1 MTHLSFRRLPWRLS
15 LWALAVVA
23 VVAGGAGV
31 YAIVTDMTDVAN
43 VHQPVAQHIDQD
55 ELNAIPD
62 QFERFSE
69 AFEVGDVLFATQFNA
84 LDGSGANVGNGQRF
98 TRVPRADL
106 RGNGQWRNHTPF
118 RVTGPNAQGCFEC
131 HEQPFED
138 GSGTAAQNVHR
149 DPFRTGVLGQFI
161 ERNTP
166 HFFGSGGLQRL
177 AEEMSDELDAD
188 LERVRA
194 AACADGSRTF
204 STRLDAKGVDF
215 GVLAAR
221 RSSPSSNPC
230 AVTFNTEQVSGVNFA
245 PPPDNPTGDPALF
258 VAPFQWKGSVN
269 FLRDFNRGA
278 AHNEL
283 GMQSVEIVGN
293 DVDGDFDG
301 IRNEM
306 TIGDQTALAVY
317 IGSQPRP
324 TTLLELNSLGL
335 LDPAL
340 TSTQIATI
348 NRGRVVFDEVGC
360 DSCHRFSLTINT
372 PIFSEPS
379 QNPAYR
385 DGAAFPAGQSTA
397 AEGVTPQNA
406 VRMNL
411 TTDHPDNH
419 IPRPGGGTFNLGS
432 FRRDSAGRAVVELL
446 GDLKRHRMGPR
457 LAEPVNEIA
466 GDDVTPLPPD
476 PRNRMFPDTFMT
488 ENLWGA
494 GSTSPY
500 MHDGRATTLA
510 EAILE
515 HAAPGDTVSEAR
527 GARSAYLQRSTSD
540 KRALIAFLE
549 NQVLFKIEE
558 EEAAAIAARPSART
572 LTSADGKQRVVKIAP
587 KGFRIVLPE

>member
-1 MTHLSFRRLPWRLS
+1 MTHLSYRRLFPRRS
-15 LWALAVVA
+15 LWALAVMVA
-23 VVAGGAGV
+23 LLAGGAGV
-31 YAIVTDMTDVAN
+31 YAIVTDMTDVAL
-43 VHQPVAQHIDQD
+43 VHEPVAQHIDQE
-55 ELNAIPD
+55 ELNAIPG
-62 QFERFSE
+62 QFDRFIE
-69 AFEVGDVLFATQFNA
+69 AFEVGDLLFATQFNA

-106 RGNGQWRNHTPF
+106 RGAGQWRNHTPF

-149 DPFRTGVLGQFI
+149 DAFRTGVIGQFI

-166 HFFGSGGLQRL
+166 HFFGSGAVQRL
-177 AEEMSDELDAD
+177 AEEMSDDLDAD

-194 AACADGSRTF
+194 AACADGSRSF
-204 STRLDAKGVDF
+204 STRLDSKGVDF
-215 GVLAAR
+215 GVLSAR
-221 RSSPSSNPC
+221 RTGTNPC
-230 AVTFNTEQVSGVNFA
+230 RVAFDTTQVSGVNFA
-245 PPPDNPTGDPALF
+245 PPVDNPTGDPALF
-258 VAPFQWKGSVN
+258 VTPFQWKGSVG

-278 AHNEL
+278 SHNEL
-283 GMQSVEIVGN
+283 GMQAVEIVGD

-301 IRNEM
+301 IANEM

-317 IGSQPRP
+317 IGGQPRP

-340 TSTQIATI
+340 SSTQIANI

-360 DSCHRFSLTINT
+360 DTCHRFSMTINT

-379 QNPAYR
+379 QNPAFR
-385 DGAAFPAGQSTA
+385 DGATFPAGQSTA

-419 IPRPGGGTFNLGS
+419 IPRPGGGTFNLGT
-432 FRRDSAGRAVVELL
+432 FRRDSSGRAIVELL

-488 ENLWGA
+488 ENLWGV
-494 GSTSPY
+494 GSTAPY
-500 MHDGRATTLA
+500 LHDGRATTLA

-527 GARSAYLQRSTSD
+527 GSRSAYLQRSASD

-558 EEAAAIAARPSART
+558 EEEGVAAARPSAQ
-572 LTSADGKQRVVKIAP
+572 LLKASDGKRRVVKIAP